1 MPLTTRSLPFE
12 VPSYS
17 LTGDILSFQRCA
29 LAYRYYNGSALP
41 PSRPVQ
47 MWTGEF
53 VHGVLEEAYRYW
65 NLHHPDFPWPYTPPL
80 WPPQL
85 NAPLQD
91 NNNIAALGHRVEVRL
106 AASGK
111 RSRSRAARTAA
122 YNRVAA
128 AINDLGPYLF
138 PLITA
143 AEERISG
150 TREMPQLPPGEQ
162 ARGSRYE
169 LTGIVDVISSI
180 MLGAAPNNPIVDLI
194 EQTLVNVPPG
204 EYDLIVDYKAGR
216 RPALDSDFR
225 TQYELQV
232 QTYAWLRGQIPQ
244 ARTVAAGVLVYINEF
259 SPSRDDMEELKREL
273 QAVNTDIAPDNGS
286 ADYYAIHGWQPGQP
300 TPQLTFEFRL
310 RRALHI
316 VNVTP
321 QLLQNAVGQI
331 DNVISHIESSAFR
344 EHNSGNIPQNW
355 TACGGAED
363 CVACDFYHF
372 CPSPAQL
379 RAQLQ
384 QPNPPPRQPPLA
396 PG

>member
-1 MPLTTRSLPFE
+1 
-12 VPSYS
+12 
-17 LTGDILSFQRCA
+17 
-29 LAYRYYNGSALP
+29 
-41 PSRPVQ
+41 
-47 MWTGEF
+47 
-53 VHGVLEEAYRYW
+53 
-65 NLHHPDFPWPYTPPL
+65 
-80 WPPQL
+80 
-85 NAPLQD
+85 
-91 NNNIAALGHRVEVRL
+91 
-106 AASGK
+106 
-111 RSRSRAARTAA
+111 
-122 YNRVAA
+122 
-128 AINDLGPYLF
+128 
-138 PLITA
+138 
-143 AEERISG
+143 
-150 TREMPQLPPGEQ
+150 
-162 ARGSRYE
+162 
-169 LTGIVDVISSI
+169 
-180 MLGAAPNNPIVDLI
+180 LI
-194 EQTLVNVPPG
+194 EQTLIHVPPG

-216 RPALDSDFR
+216 RPALDSDFI

-259 SPSRDDMEELKREL
+259 SPSRDDMVELKREL
-273 QAVNTDIAPDNGS
+273 QAANTDIAPDNGS

-300 TPQLTFEFRL
+300 IPQLTFEFRL

-331 DNVISHIESSAFR
+331 DGVISQIESSAFR
-344 EHNSGNIPQNW
+344 EHNTGSIPQNW

-379 RAQLQ
+379 RDQLQ